1 MSGWQRFGILLVCIF
16 AVMVLFPNYDG
27 LGLSFLGMAFILWT
41 GGIILLSLITNIF
54 ALYRWETFN
63 RVLTFAVF
71 FAIVYTLLWYFP
83 QEDKVSPINKL
94 KYGQYPTKADID
106 KGIKRLTFNF
116 DFLHRNALRDE
127 NYSNQ
132 KEIVRPEQDE
142 KNPKQ
147 AVKKQA
153 KQLIEIFVEDEK

>member
-1 MSGWQRFGILLVCIF
+1 
-16 AVMVLFPNYDG
+16 MVLFPNYDG
-27 LGLSFLGMAFILWT
+27 IGLSFLGMAFILWT

-71 FAIVYTLLWYFP
+71 FSIVYTLLWYFP

-106 KGIKRLTFNF
+106 KGIRRLTFNF
-116 DFLHRNALRDE
+116 DFLHRNALREE
-127 NYSNQ
+127 NFQNQEELRDKQAKEELQKKIQQ
-132 KEIVRPEQDE
+132 KE
-142 KNPKQ
+142 
-147 AVKKQA
+147 